1 MKQFDKMDTDVLIV
15 GGGPAGLMAAVTA
28 ARRGWR
34 TLVLEFLPSPGRK
47 LLASGAGKC
56 NLTNVLSPDEMAARF
71 PHGGRFVRKAFHH
84 FSSERLRDWFR
95 ARHVPTVAADNFHYF
110 PESQRA
116 GDVLSAL
123 TSSLQSSHGV
133 IVSGAPVQVLLL
145 TGNRVIGARTA
156 DGREFRARH
165 VVLACGGNGYPA
177 LGGGGSGYELARQAG
192 HSIVT
197 PLPALV
203 GLRTRETWPGTLAGT
218 LLDDVLIRFGNG
230 KRETGHGALV
240 FTHTGVNGPAVLD
253 HSGSVSR
260 RLAAGESV
268 TIEAAF
274 FAERD
279 REWWRNVL
287 EKWRSSCGKRQI
299 GTLLAEQHL
308 PRRLVDEICRLSGDC
323 GAVKAAELSG
333 AKRDLLTG
341 HLSGMRWTIS
351 GTDGWEKAMA
361 TTGGVA
367 LDEVDAGTMG
377 SRRIGGLS
385 FCGEMLDVDGP
396 CGGFNLQWAFSS
408 GALCG
413 DQVLK
418 DE

>member
-1 MKQFDKMDTDVLIV
+1 MDIDVLIV

-56 NLTNVLSPDEMAARF
+56 NLTNVLTPDEMAARF
-71 PHGGRFVRKAFHH
+71 PHGERFVRKAFHY

-95 ARHVPTVAADNFHYF
+95 ARHVPTVATDNFHYF

-123 TSSLQSSHGV
+123 TSSLRSSHGV
-133 IVSGAPVQVLLL
+133 IMSGTPVRSLLVKA
-145 TGNRVIGARTA
+145 NRVAGVCTA
-156 DGREFRARH
+156 DGREFHARH

-203 GLRTRETWPGTLAGT
+203 GLRTLETWPGTLAGT

-230 KRETGHGALV
+230 KRETGRGALV
-240 FTHTGVNGPAVLD
+240 FTHTGVNGPSTLD
-253 HSGSVSR
+253 YSGRVSR
-260 RLAAGESV
+260 RLAAGERV
-268 TIEAAF
+268 TIEAVL

-279 REWWRNVL
+279 REWWRNVF
-287 EKWRSSCGKRQI
+287 EKWRGSCGKRQI

-308 PRRLVDEICRLSGDC
+308 PRRLVDEICRLSGGC
-323 GAVKAAELSG
+323 AAVRGAELSR
-333 AKRDLLTG
+333 ANRDLLIG
-341 HLSGMRWTIS
+341 HLSGMRLTIS

-367 LDEVDAGTMG
+367 LEEVDAGTMK
-377 SRRIGGLS
+377 SRRLGGLS

-413 DQVLK
+413 ENVLK
-418 DE
+418 NE

>member
-1 MKQFDKMDTDVLIV
+1 MDIDVLII

-56 NLTNVLSPDEMAARF
+56 NLTNVLTPDEMAARF
-71 PHGGRFVRKAFHH
+71 PHGERFVRKAFHY

-95 ARHVPTVAADNFHYF
+95 ARHVPTVATDNFHYF

-123 TSSLQSSHGV
+123 TSSLRSSHGV
-133 IVSGAPVQVLLL
+133 IMSGTPVRSLLVKA
-145 TGNRVIGARTA
+145 NRVAGVCIA
-156 DGREFRARH
+156 DGREFHARH

-203 GLRTRETWPGTLAGT
+203 GLRTLETWPGTLAGT

-230 KRETGHGALV
+230 KRETGRGALV
-240 FTHTGVNGPAVLD
+240 FTHTGVNGPSTLD
-253 HSGSVSR
+253 YSGRVSR
-260 RLAAGESV
+260 RLAAGERV
-268 TIEAAF
+268 TIEAAL

-279 REWWRNVL
+279 REWWRNVF
-287 EKWRSSCGKRQI
+287 EKWRGSCGKRQI

-308 PRRLVDEICRLSGDC
+308 PRRLVDEICRLSGGC
-323 GAVKAAELSG
+323 AAVRGAELSR
-333 AKRDLLTG
+333 ANRDLLIG
-341 HLSGMRWTIS
+341 HLSGMRLTIS

-367 LDEVDAGTMG
+367 LDEVDAGTMK
-377 SRRIGGLS
+377 SRRLGGLS

-413 DQVLK
+413 ENVLK
-418 DE
+418 NE